1 MRDLSLHILDL
12 MQNSIRAKAKLVSLS
27 VLLDDDGILSIII
40 EDDGT
45 GMDKDLLSR
54 VTSPF
59 ATTRTTRKVG
69 LGIPMMAENCR
80 LAGGDLAIESTV
92 GVGTKLTATL
102 DTSSIDCL
110 PLGDLPGTVTTLVTM
125 NPEKP
130 EFLLRCASPKG
141 EMQFDTREIR
151 QALQGVP
158 LNEPEIAAWMQES
171 LREEIEPIFG
181 GVIL

>member
-12 MQNSIRAKAKLVSLS
+12 MQNSIRAQAKVVSLS
-27 VLLDDDGILSIII
+27 VLLKDDGMLSVII
-40 EDDGT
+40 EDDGC
-45 GMDKDLLSR
+45 GMSEDLLAR
-54 VTSPF
+54 VLSPF

-80 LAGGDLAIESTV
+80 LTGGGLSIESTL
-92 GVGTKLTATL
+92 GAGTKLTATL

-125 NPEKP
+125 NPDKP
-130 EFLLRCASPKG
+130 EFTLHCLSPKG
-141 EMQFDTREIR
+141 EMRFDTREVR
-151 QALQGVP
+151 EALAGVP
-158 LNEPEIAAWMQES
+158 LNEPEVAAWMQES

>member
-12 MQNSIRAKAKLVSLS
+12 MQNSIRAQAKVVSLS
-27 VLLDDDGILSIII
+27 VLLKDDGMLRVII
-40 EDDGT
+40 EDDGC
-45 GMDKDLLSR
+45 GMSEELLAR

-80 LAGGDLAIESTV
+80 LTGGDLSIESTL

-125 NPEKP
+125 NPDKP
-130 EFLLRCASPKG
+130 EFTLHCASPKG
-141 EMQFDTREIR
+141 EMRFDTREVR
-151 QALQGVP
+151 EALAGVP
-158 LNEPEIAAWMQES
+158 LNEPEVAAWMQES

>member
-1 MRDLSLHILDL
+1 MRDWSLHILDL
-12 MQNSIRAKAKLVSLS
+12 MQNSIRAQATVVSLS
-27 VLLDDDGILSIII
+27 VLLDDKGILSVVI

-45 GMDKDLLSR
+45 GMSEELLSR

-80 LAGGDLAIESTV
+80 LAGGDLAIESTL
-92 GVGTKLTATL
+92 GKGTRLTASMNTA
-102 DTSSIDCL
+102 SIDCL

-125 NPEKP
+125 NPDKP
-130 EFLLRCASPKG
+130 EFVLRCASPKG

-151 QALQGVP
+151 EALQGVP
-158 LNEPEIAAWMQES
+158 FSEPEIAAWMLES